1 MRRGTMQV
9 QILPRVQKNISDR
22 ISANLCSNAVAFECG
37 AARSHPWHNV
47 RQIRRL
53 GLRISL
59 PSSSAILRTQLLHAW
74 CACVPRGI
82 RTRPHFS
89 ICNQNGYSSFAVAC
103 LPHLIAQRASEDID
117 GGVLTIR
124 RHRLF
129 QIICASVCVCVCVC
143 VRVCACPN
151 QI

>member
-37 AARSHPWHNV
+37 AARSHHWHNV

-59 PSSSAILRTQLLHAW
+59 PSSSAILRTQLLHARYYGVR
-74 CACVPRGI
+74 ACRAAFE
-82 RTRPHFS
+82 RD
-89 ICNQNGYSSFAVAC
+89 
-103 LPHLIAQRASEDID
+103 LILAYAIKTDI
-117 GGVLTIR
+117 L
-124 RHRLF
+124 HSRLHVF
-129 QIICASVCVCVCVC
+129 RI
-143 VRVCACPN
+143 
-151 QI
+151 